1 MDLPEYEGSTVF
13 ASHLEYSICCAER
26 KEEIFKRVFDICF
39 VKLTNLTD
47 DAMIGKNQAV
57 GEQLL

>member
-1 MDLPEYEGSTVF
+1 MCDKDCMKKVPYG
-13 ASHLEYSICCAER
+13 IR

-47 DAMIGKNQAV
+47 DAMTGKNQAV